1 MILCLLHKFSNA
13 TLVFVG
19 QHIFWPVLFPV
30 SNDTRRDIDGKY
42 AKKFSILCEVG
53 GYYKGIKVFFD
64 L

>member
-30 SNDTRRDIDGKY
+30 SYDTRRDIDGKY
-42 AKKFSILCEVG
+42 AKMLYILCEVG
-53 GYYKGIKVFFD
+53 GYEDIKVFFD